1 MDKKNI
7 QFITPAS
14 INEWHEWL
22 KKNHATESS
31 VWMIYFK
38 ATSGKPTVRYSDAV
52 DEALCFGWIDSKA
65 QSIDAESYKQYF
77 CKRKPNSVWS
87 KVNKAKVE
95 NLLASGRMQPA
106 GLKVIEM
113 AKANG
118 MWSKLDDAE
127 ALVVPNALQEKLNTH
142 PDALAY
148 FNSLSRSDKRNLLQ
162 WLTLAKRDET
172 KIKRMDEIFTCATEG
187 KKPKGF

>member
-1 MDKKNI
+1 MDKKDI
-7 QFITPAS
+7 KSITPAS

-22 KKNHATESS
+22 QKYHASEPS
-31 VWMIYFK
+31 VWMIYYK
-38 ATSGKPTVRYSDAV
+38 ANLGKPTVRYSDAV

-65 QSIDAESYKQYF
+65 QSIDAVSYKQYF

-95 NLLASGRMQPA
+95 NLLATGRMQA
-106 GLKVIEM
+106 EGLKMIEM

-118 MWSKLDDAE
+118 MWNKLDDAE

-142 PDALAY
+142 PDALVY
-148 FNSLSRSDKRNLLQ
+148 FISLSRSDKRNLLQ
-162 WLTLAKRDET
+162 WLILAKRDET
-172 KIKRMDEIFTCATEG
+172 INKRMDEIFKCATEG